1 MNTDKL
7 NGYGMVFQASEPTE
21 KENGIKLE
29 ESVDTVFDK
38 ISEIQKRIT
47 AKKIANMED
56 ALKKLETEL
65 TEIISLH
72 VNRFSEDREN
82 TD

>member
-47 AKKIANMED
+47 AKKKLRIWKMH
-56 ALKKLETEL
+56 LKNSKPNL
-65 TEIISLH
+65 
-72 VNRFSEDREN
+72 RK
-82 TD
+82 